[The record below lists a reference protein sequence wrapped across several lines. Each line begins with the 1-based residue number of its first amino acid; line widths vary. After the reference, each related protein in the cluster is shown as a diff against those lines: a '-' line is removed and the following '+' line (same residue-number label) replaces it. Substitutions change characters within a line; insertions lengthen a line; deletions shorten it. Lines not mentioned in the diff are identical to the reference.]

1 MDTMIAW
8 LADYLLFAMAALALL
23 VWAVG
28 IDRQARTRTAV
39 AAVLGAAFAVLL
51 LTIAAGLHTD
61 PRPFV
66 QNPSLHPLIKHS
78 ADNGFPSD
86 HCIAAGLL
94 TSLLA
99 FRHRRTGVVL
109 AAAAVLLAAARV
121 AAHVHHLQ
129 DVVAGL
135 ALGALAGWLA
145 TVVVDQVAGRWAERA
160 IGRFPADRSA
170 ADRSSVG

>member
-1 MDTMIAW
+1 VIAW
-8 LADYLLFAMAALALL
+8 LANYLLFVMAAVALVTWLLREDLESKKRSAAIAVIGLVLAVIFLMS
-23 VWAVG
+23 A
-28 IDRQARTRTAV
+28 
-39 AAVLGAAFAVLL
+39 GA
-51 LTIAAGLHTD
+51 LHTD

-94 TSLLA
+94 TSVVIL
-99 FRHRRTGVVL
+99 RHRLTGLVL

-129 DVVAGL
+129 DVLAGL

-145 TVVVDQVAGRWAERA
+145 TVLIDKAVAWRRTG
-160 IGRFPADRSA
+160 RSA
-170 ADRSSVG
+170 GHAATG

>member
-1 MDTMIAW
+1 MASVNSVIAW
-8 LADYLLFAMAALALL
+8 LANYLLFVMVVVALAAWLL
-23 VWAVG
+23 
-28 IDRQARTRTAV
+28 RQDFASKKRTA
-39 AAVLGAAFAVLL
+39 AIAVLGLVLAVLL
-51 LTIAAGLHTD
+51 LVAAGALHTD

-94 TSLLA
+94 TSVVF
-99 FRHRRTGVVL
+99 FRHRLTGLVL

-135 ALGALAGWLA
+135 VLGVLAGWIATLA
-145 TVVVDQVAGRWAERA
+145 VDRVATRGLRYRKAG
-160 IGRFPADRSA
+160 I
-170 ADRSSVG
+170 